1 MAVQTIHEAQAHRRP
16 CSPVTSH
23 NRSSFLSSGS
33 RTASSCSSRM
43 LPSAVRRHRDS
54 REHRSGLGQRCS
66 AADYWSLT
74 RRHRPS
80 GPRHLLRPAGKAAT
94 EPRAPPVPPSRGPLG
109 LNGRGGGGDERQ
121 RFRGAQP
128 GTLDDLLPRSG
139 PTAAPGNASRIR
151 HGSGGPTAPQP
162 QHDPEAELGVPE
174 VTSPSPRWPVPC
186 APRAAEGRRGCD
198 GVFSAVP
205 RFFLCFLLVQALR

>member
-43 LPSAVRRHRDS
+43 LPSAVKRHRDS

-66 AADYWSLT
+66 AADCWGLT

-109 LNGRGGGGDERQ
+109 LNGRDGGGDEQQ

-162 QHDPEAELGVPE
+162 QHDPEAERGCTGSD
-174 VTSPSPRWPVPC
+174 VTVT
-186 APRAAEGRRGCD
+186 PRAGTVRARG
-198 GVFSAVP
+198 G
-205 RFFLCFLLVQALR
+205 